1 MRGRKTLAKVEAT
14 GRRRGGKGQGGCA
27 RTKTEATVGRWEE
40 ELRANCFVGVQKA
53 LRK

>member
-1 MRGRKTLAKVEAT
+1 MRGRKTFAQVEAT
-14 GRRRGGKGQGGCA
+14 ARRRAGKGYGGCA

-40 ELRANCFVGVQKA
+40 ELRANFFVGVQKA